1 MRTDMGSKLLLVAA
15 ACALAIVLLP
25 AGSQAQQK
33 LRSAKM
39 TVPPG
44 GCAIS
49 GGVLENTQTCAAKCN
64 EYQWCPVQWCVQG
77 KLEPTVFS
85 CWEPSGLC
93 VPKC

>member
-1 MRTDMGSKLLLVAA
+1 MTKTFAIAA
-15 ACALAIVLLP
+15 ACALAVTLLP
-25 AGSQAQQK
+25 AGSEAQQK
-33 LRSAKM
+33 TKGAKM

-49 GGVLENTQTCAAKCN
+49 SGVLENTQTCAAKCN

-77 KLEPTVFS
+77 KLEPTVFA
-85 CWEPSGLC
+85 CFEPSGVC

>member
-1 MRTDMGSKLLLVAA
+1 MRVREAVKTLLIAA
-15 ACALAIVLLP
+15 ACVLAVALPP
-25 AGSQAQQK
+25 AGSEAQQK
-33 LRSAKM
+33 AKSAKM
-39 TVPPG
+39 AVPPG

-49 GGVLENTQTCAAKCN
+49 GGVLESTQTCAAKCN
-64 EYQWCPVQWCVQG
+64 EFQWCPVQWCVQG